1 MVRFLL
7 TTILLLANLLL
18 SQEQVVSIQ
27 VKNFPKELKKN
38 QQFEFD
44 IIADIEQ
51 EWHINSNKPNED
63 YLIPTTIAINPEN
76 KLKIVKT
83 IFPRAHNLK
92 FSFSDVPVSVF
103 EGRINIKVIALVTD
117 NISKNDKEL
126 DVILNYQACNNQTCL
141 APNSVSSK
149 IKFKVLEE
157 SEVISSN
164 NVTEN
169 TRKQNDSVINAK
181 SDIKDKNLVSEEKEG
196 DIEGLVNKY
205 GIILS
210 LVFIFLGGLA
220 LNLTPCVYPLIPITI
235 SYFGSQSEGK
245 TSKLF
250 TLGVLYV
257 LGMALM
263 YSVVGVVTA
272 LTGALF
278 GNLMQNPIVIVIIAS
293 IFVTLSLSMFGVYE
307 FQLPQFLVNKAGGA
321 QQGYWGTFFMGLT
334 MGIVAA
340 PCIGPFVLGLVT
352 YVAAMRDPF
361 LGFIMFFT
369 MSIGLGLPYLVL
381 ALFSGKITK
390 LPKSGEW
397 MESVKHI
404 FGLILLIMAIYFI
417 RPLLPVSVR
426 DVIVPI
432 SIILGA
438 LLLLIFDKLGKNL
451 KTFYIIRSSIL
462 VLMIII
468 AGYFLIPEKQTEKIN
483 WVKYDEIVFTQA
495 KKENKKIII
504 DVWADWC
511 IPCKEFEN
519 ITFKDPSVIAEMK
532 NFVNLKVD
540 FTNTN
545 SEFVKKFKESYNIVG
560 VPTIIFY
567 NSNGKKVKRITGY
580 MPPEKFLQLLK
591 EVK

>member
-1 MVRFLL
+1 MLRVYLSL
-7 TTILLLANLLL
+7 ILILLATNLFA
-18 SQEQVVSIQ
+18 QENVVSISI
-27 VKNFPKELKKN
+27 KNFPKEIKAGVP
-38 QQFEFD
+38 FEFD
-44 IIADIEQ
+44 VIADIENS
-51 EWHINSNKPNED
+51 WHINSNKPNED
-63 YLIPTTIAINPEN
+63 YLIPTKIEISPKIKILETIYP
-76 KLKIVKT
+76 K
-83 IFPRAHNLK
+83 AHDIK

-103 EGRINIKVIALVTD
+103 ENRITIKVKALIDNSFPENQKSITVT
-117 NISKNDKEL
+117 
-126 DVILNYQACNNQTCL
+126 LNYQACNNQTCL
-141 APNSVSSK
+141 APNQVSQK
-149 IKFKVLEE
+149 INVNIIKQKED
-157 SEVISSN
+157 ITSSSSFDTLANKN
-164 NVTEN
+164 NVDIAQKDATVG
-169 TRKQNDSVINAK
+169 NDTN
-181 SDIKDKNLVSEEKEG
+181 KNEVSE
-196 DIEGLVNKY
+196 IEGLVSKY

-250 TLGVLYV
+250 TLGLLYV

-263 YSVVGVVTA
+263 YSTIGVITA

-278 GNLMQNPIVIVIIAS
+278 GNLMQNPIVIVIIS
-293 IFVTLSLSMFGVYE
+293 LIFISLSLSMFGVYE

-369 MSIGLGLPYLVL
+369 MSIGLGLPYLIL
-381 ALFSGKITK
+381 ALFSGKIKK
-390 LPKSGEW
+390 LPRSGEW

-404 FGLILLIMAIYFI
+404 FGLILIIMAIYFI
-417 RPLLPVSVR
+417 KTLLPETIRNYV
-426 DVIVPI
+426 VPV

-438 LLLLIFDKLGKNL
+438 LLLLIFDKYGKNL
-451 KTFYIIRSSIL
+451 KVFYFIRSSIL
-462 VLMIII
+462 VVMILV
-468 AGYFLIPEKQTEKIN
+468 AGYFLIPEKETNKIN
-483 WVKYDEIVFTQA
+483 WIKYDEKIYQSSISQ
-495 KKENKKIII
+495 NKKVII

-519 ITFKDPSVIAEMK
+519 ITFKDPKVIDEMK
-532 NFVNLKVD
+532 NFVNMKVD

-545 SEFVKKFKESYNIVG
+545 SDFVKEFKNKYNIVG

-567 NSNGKKVKRITGY
+567 DSNGKEVKRITGY
-580 MPPEKFLQLLK
+580 MGPDEFLKILRSIK
-591 EVK
+591 

>member
-1 MVRFLL
+1 MLRVYLSL
-7 TTILLLANLLL
+7 ILILFATNLFA
-18 SQEQVVSIQ
+18 QENVVSLSI
-27 VKNFPKELKKN
+27 KNFPKEIKAGVP
-38 QQFEFD
+38 FEFD
-44 IIADIEQ
+44 IVADIENG
-51 EWHINSNKPNED
+51 WHINSNKPNED
-63 YLIPTTIAINPEN
+63 YLIPSNIEISPKIKILETIYP
-76 KLKIVKT
+76 K
-83 IFPRAHNLK
+83 AHDVK
-92 FSFSDVPVSVF
+92 FSFSDVPVSVY
-103 EGRINIKVIALVTD
+103 ENRITIKVKAIIDNSFPENKKSLTVT
-117 NISKNDKEL
+117 
-126 DVILNYQACNNQTCL
+126 LNYQACNNQTCL
-141 APNSVSSK
+141 APNQVSQNIKINFIKQGIDNITSSSVDT
-149 IKFKVLEE
+149 
-157 SEVISSN
+157 
-164 NVTEN
+164 NVNKSGEPLQQQTVQKDIH
-169 TRKQNDSVINAK
+169 RND
-181 SDIKDKNLVSEEKEG
+181 VSE
-196 DIEGLVNKY
+196 IEGLVSKY

-250 TLGVLYV
+250 TLGLLYV

-263 YSVVGVVTA
+263 YSTIGVITA

-278 GNLMQNPIVIVIIAS
+278 GNLMQNPIVIMIIS
-293 IFVTLSLSMFGVYE
+293 LIFISLSLSMFGVYE

-381 ALFSGKITK
+381 ALFSGKIKK
-390 LPKSGEW
+390 LPRSGEW

-404 FGLILLIMAIYFI
+404 FGLILIIMAIYFI
-417 RPLLPVSVR
+417 KTLLPESIRSYV
-426 DVIVPI
+426 VPV
-432 SIILGA
+432 SIILGSII
-438 LLLLIFDKLGKNL
+438 LLIFDKYGKNL
-451 KTFYIIRSSIL
+451 KVFYFIRSSIL
-462 VLMIII
+462 VVMILG
-468 AGYFLIPEKQTEKIN
+468 AGYFLIPEKETNKIN
-483 WVKYDEIVFTQA
+483 WLKYDEKIYQSSIYQ
-495 KKENKKIII
+495 NKKVII

-519 ITFKDPSVIAEMK
+519 ITFKDPKIIDEMK

-545 SEFVKKFKESYNIVG
+545 SEFVKQFKDKFNIVG

-567 NSNGKKVKRITGY
+567 DSKGKEVKRVTGY
-580 MPPEKFLQLLK
+580 MPPEEFLKVLK
-591 EVK
+591 SIE

>member
-432 SIILGA
+432 TIILGA

>member
-263 YSVVGVVTA
+263 YSVIGVVTA

-307 FQLPQFLVNKAGGA
+307 FQLPQFLVDKAGGA

-381 ALFSGKITK
+381 ALFSGKIKK

-432 SIILGA
+432 TIILGA

-567 NSNGKKVKRITGY
+567 NSNGKEVKRITGY